1 MRFHLIQGSL
11 SCSERV
17 SIHTVQSSACNIGL
31 RTTLLTHGKALC
43 APGSM
48 LGQLWISRNEG
59 IRTKGGPLTQDLPC
73 DRSEI
78 LLCSS
83 EETCENRLFQFSQV
97 AWNWRVLYIL
107 NIVLLGKEER
117 GAKFYSFFSLIAYV
131 HTSAKKLN
139 EKKYCSLLSKAL
151 FLRILIGKPE
161 SLSTPAFSPLSFPGC
176 FYAVTAS
183 FRLFRWFHGYRVN
196 QGVASYKI
204 AGSKSLVL
212 LPHFLQYFRRKCN
225 WIVHCQGVY
234 NY

>member
-97 AWNWRVLYIL
+97 AWNWQVLYIL

-139 EKKYCSLLSKAL
+139 EKKIVRCCPKLCFLEFSLESQRAFPHQP
-151 FLRILIGKPE
+151 FLPFH
-161 SLSTPAFSPLSFPGC
+161 SL
-176 FYAVTAS
+176 
-183 FRLFRWFHGYRVN
+183 
-196 QGVASYKI
+196 VASMLLL
-204 AGSKSLVL
+204 LV
-212 LPHFLQYFRRKCN
+212 FDCSDDFMA
-225 WIVHCQGVY
+225 IVLTKG
-234 NY
+234 